1 MDAALVASGA
11 LVGLLVGI
19 TGVGGGSLMTPLL
32 VMAFGFAPATAVGT
46 DLVFASGTKAAGVTI
61 HGRYGT
67 VDWPVVA
74 RLAAGSLPAAALTLL
89 ALAHWRHAPS
99 SQPVLV
105 VALALVLLATGI
117 ALIAQR
123 WLLERAHAVAAA
135 RERGFARF
143 QPALVVAA
151 GALLGFLVPLTS
163 IGAGAL
169 GVVMLSALHPNRL
182 SGSRLVGTDLAHAI
196 PLTLVAGAGHLM
208 LGNIVFRALGLLLAG
223 SLPGIVAGS
232 LLGIRMPERALRAL
246 LGAVLLAIGAR
257 MLG

>member
-1 MDAALVASGA
+1 MEAALVASGA

-46 DLVFASGTKAAGVTI
+46 DLLFASGTKAAGVAI
-61 HGRYGT
+61 HGRHGT

-74 RLAAGSLPAAALTLL
+74 RLCVGSVPAAALTLL
-89 ALAHWRHAPS
+89 ALAHWRHAP
-99 SQPVLV
+99 QTQHVLV
-105 VALALVLLATGI
+105 IALALVLAATGV
-117 ALIAQR
+117 ALIAKR
-123 WLLERAHAVAAA
+123 WLLERAHAVAVA
-135 RERGFARF
+135 RAPWFPDL

-151 GALLGFLVPLTS
+151 GALLGVLVALTS

-182 SGSRLVGTDLAHAI
+182 VGGRLVGTDLAHAI

-208 LGNIVFRALGLLLAG
+208 LGNIDFHTLGFLLAG

-246 LGAVLLAIGAR
+246 LGALLLALGAR
-257 MLG
+257 MLA